1 MIDFGIIAAGD
12 GNRIKTEGSLLPKP
26 LVEIEGKPMIGRLVE
41 IMQKCGARSVSVI
54 VNSDMPEV
62 IDYLNQEYL
71 SQLSPASGCELKIMS
86 AKTPSSMHS
95 FHELLNLM
103 KPTGKFVITTVDT
116 IFTEEAFG
124 RYVEFFKNVPHGIDG
139 VMGVTSYIDDEKP
152 LYVEVEGRHRIE
164 AYKDESFPGV
174 KYVSAGIYGLQT
186 SAFPVLQEC
195 VSSGV
200 NRMRNF
206 QRKLLEKGLNL
217 DAFDLGKVLDVDHI
231 GDIEKANKF
240 LEEASL
246 NPTNNG

>member
-12 GNRIKTEGSLLPKP
+12 GNRIKEEGSPVAKP
-26 LVEIEGKPMIGRLVE
+26 LVEIEGEPMIGRLIN
-41 IMQKCGARSVSVI
+41 IMQQCGAASVNVI

-62 IDYLNQEYL
+62 VEYL
-71 SQLSPASGCELKIMS
+71 QEIVPRQGCKLKFMT

-95 FHELLNLM
+95 FHELLQLM

-116 IFTEEAFG
+116 IFRAEDFKK
-124 RYVEFFKNVPHGIDG
+124 YVEFFENAPHDIDG

-152 LYVEVEGRHRIE
+152 LYVETEGRHRIV
-164 AYKDESFPGV
+164 AFKDSPFEGV

-186 SAFPVLQEC
+186 SAFPVLQSC
-195 VSSGV
+195 IDSKV

-206 QRKLLEKGLNL
+206 QRQLISQGLNL

-231 GDIEKANKF
+231 ADIRKANEF
-240 LEEASL
+240 LQQADSK
-246 NPTNNG
+246 